1 MNISVFLT
9 LFYPVFLT
17 SIAVGPVFITI
28 ANIGMSYG
36 IKHALFSVLGVALG
50 NILYMIIG
58 VLTAHSV
65 IMVIPPRIMMVIS
78 FVATCILIKIA
89 ISFWQK
95 DISKVKTSHDFSPS
109 IKTAL
114 KMFVITLSSPVV
126 IAGYSI
132 TFLTFASSVRKSLL
146 SALCGGFCAAIIAYV
161 LIAIVFG
168 LIGSNIRKLEIQKY
182 FKILK
187 ILNKIACVLLC
198 SFASITIFNFF
209 KELYAMF

>member
-36 IKHALFSVLGVALG
+36 IKHALFSVLGVAFG

-95 DISKVKTSHDFSPS
+95 DISNVRTWEDLPENAKKYILYIEKAIGCP
-109 IKTAL
+109 IKY
-114 KMFVITLSSPVV
+114 I
-126 IAGYSI
+126 
-132 TFLTFASSVRKSLL
+132 SVGQERN
-146 SALCGGFCAAIIAYV
+146 AY
-161 LIAIVFG
+161 IK
-168 LIGSNIRKLEIQKY
+168 R
-182 FKILK
+182 
-187 ILNKIACVLLC
+187 
-198 SFASITIFNFF
+198 
-209 KELYAMF
+209 